1 MRKDKAIIDMGSKL
15 AMNLPDW
22 LRLLLN
28 LHNQRKNNPM
38 RIFAIGRNYAE
49 HIKELNNERPDE
61 PVIFTKPDTA
71 IIRNNGPFY
80 YPDFSKDI
88 HHEVEL
94 VLRISKEGKNIEEK
108 FASKYY
114 DAIGVGIDFTAR
126 DIQQKL
132 KEKGLPW
139 DIAKGFNGSAPIS
152 DKFIPVSEFKDLKNI
167 NFKLEV
173 DGQLKQQGNT
183 SLLLFPFE
191 YIISYLSKFFTLRT
205 GDLIFT
211 GTPKGVGP
219 VAIGNKL
226 SAYIEDEK
234 LLEFEVK

>member
-1 MRKDKAIIDMGSKL
+1 
-15 AMNLPDW
+15 
-22 LRLLLN
+22 
-28 LHNQRKNNPM
+28 M

-71 IIRNNGPFY
+71 LLKNNAPFY

-88 HHEVEL
+88 HYEVEL
-94 VLRISKEGKNIEEK
+94 VLKISKEGKNIDEQ
-108 FASKYY
+108 FAHKYY
-114 DAIGVGIDFTAR
+114 DSIGVGIDFTAR
-126 DIQQKL
+126 DLQTKA

-152 DKFIPVSEFKDLKNI
+152 ETFIPVSKFADLSNI
-167 NFKLEV
+167 NFKLEI

-183 SLLLFPFE
+183 SLMLFSFG
-191 YIISYLSKFFTLRT
+191 YIISYLSKFFTLKT

>member
-1 MRKDKAIIDMGSKL
+1 
-15 AMNLPDW
+15 
-22 LRLLLN
+22 
-28 LHNQRKNNPM
+28 M
-38 RIFAIGRNYAE
+38 RIFAVGRNYAE

-71 IIRNNGPFY
+71 ILRNNSPFY
-80 YPDFSKDI
+80 YPEFSKDI

-94 VLRISKEGKNIEEK
+94 VLRISKEGKNIQDK

-126 DIQQKL
+126 DLQQKA

-152 DKFIPVSEFKDLKNI
+152 DKFKLVSDFKDLKDI
-167 NFKLEV
+167 NFSLAINGEIR
-173 DGQLKQQGNT
+173 QQGNT
-183 SLLLFPFE
+183 SLMLFNFD

-219 VAIGNKL
+219 VKIGDTL
-226 SAYIEDEK
+226 AAFIENEK
-234 LLEFEVK
+234 LLEFEIK

>member
-1 MRKDKAIIDMGSKL
+1 
-15 AMNLPDW
+15 
-22 LRLLLN
+22 
-28 LHNQRKNNPM
+28 M

-71 IIRNNGPFY
+71 VLKNNSPFY
-80 YPDFSKDI
+80 YPDFSKDV
-88 HHEVEL
+88 HYEVEL
-94 VLRISKEGKNIEEK
+94 VLRICKDGKNIEEK
-108 FASKYY
+108 FAHRYY
-114 DAIGVGIDFTAR
+114 DAIGIGVDFTAR
-126 DIQQKL
+126 DLQQKA

-152 DKFIPVSEFKDLKNI
+152 DKFIPVSAFNDLKNI
-167 NFKLEV
+167 NFKLQV
-173 DGQLKQQGNT
+173 DGEFKQQGNT
-183 SLLLFPFE
+183 SFMLFSFDYILL
-191 YIISYLSKFFTLRT
+191 YLSRFFTLRT

-219 VAIGNKL
+219 VKVGNVL

>member
-1 MRKDKAIIDMGSKL
+1 
-15 AMNLPDW
+15 
-22 LRLLLN
+22 
-28 LHNQRKNNPM
+28 M

-49 HIKELNNERPDE
+49 HIQELNNERPDE

-71 IIRNNGPFY
+71 ILRNNAPFY
-80 YPDFSKDI
+80 YPSFSNDI

-94 VLRISKEGKNIEEK
+94 VLRVCKKVKNIEEK

-126 DIQQKL
+126 DIQSKL
-132 KEKGLPW
+132 KAKSLPW
-139 DIAKGFNGSAPIS
+139 DISKGFNGSAPIS
-152 DKFIPVSEFKDLKNI
+152 DKFIAIDQFPDKKAI

-173 DGQLKQQGNT
+173 NGELKQAGNT
-183 SLLLFPFE
+183 SLLLFSFD
-191 YIISYLSKFFTLRT
+191 YIISYLSTFFTLRT

-219 VAIGNKL
+219 VVIGDKL
-226 SAYIEDEK
+226 TAYIEDEK

>member
-1 MRKDKAIIDMGSKL
+1 
-15 AMNLPDW
+15 
-22 LRLLLN
+22 
-28 LHNQRKNNPM
+28 M

-49 HIKELNNERPDE
+49 HIKELNNERPEE

-71 IIRNNGPFY
+71 ILRSNAPFY

-94 VLRISKEGKNIEEK
+94 VLRISKEGKNIKEE
-108 FASKYY
+108 FAHKYY

-126 DIQQKL
+126 DLQQRA

-152 DKFIPVSEFKDLKNI
+152 NKFVPVGEFGNLKDI
-167 NFKLEV
+167 NFSLKV
-173 DGQLKQQGNT
+173 DGIVKQQGNT
-183 SLLLFPFE
+183 SLMLFSFD

-205 GDLIFT
+205 GDLIFS

-219 VAIGNKL
+219 VSVGNKL

-234 LLEFEVK
+234 FLEFEVK

>member
-1 MRKDKAIIDMGSKL
+1 
-15 AMNLPDW
+15 
-22 LRLLLN
+22 
-28 LHNQRKNNPM
+28 M

-71 IIRNNGPFY
+71 VLKNNAPFY

-94 VLRISKEGKNIEEK
+94 VLRISKEGKNIQEK

-114 DAIGVGIDFTAR
+114 DSIGIGIDFTAR
-126 DIQQKL
+126 DLQQKA

-139 DIAKGFNGSAPIS
+139 DIAKGFNGSAPVS
-152 DKFIPVSEFKDLKNI
+152 DRFLPVTDIKDPGNI
-167 NFKLEV
+167 NFS
-173 DGQLKQQGNT
+173 LKINGELRQQGNT
-183 SLLLFPFE
+183 SLMLFGFD

-219 VAIGNKL
+219 VKVGDIL

-234 LLEFEVK
+234 LLEFEIK

>member
-1 MRKDKAIIDMGSKL
+1 
-15 AMNLPDW
+15 
-22 LRLLLN
+22 
-28 LHNQRKNNPM
+28 M

-71 IIRNNGPFY
+71 IIRNNAPFY
-80 YPDFSKDI
+80 YPDFSTDI
-88 HHEVEL
+88 HYEVEL
-94 VLRISKEGKNIEEK
+94 VLRICKEGKNIEPK

-114 DAIGVGIDFTAR
+114 DAIGIGIDFTAR
-126 DIQQKL
+126 DLQQKA

-152 DKFIPVSEFKDLKNI
+152 DTFLPVGNFDVNNI
-167 NFKLEV
+167 NFSLTI
-173 DGQLKQQGNT
+173 DGELKQQGNT
-183 SLLLFPFE
+183 SLMLFNFDF
-191 YIISYLSKFFTLRT
+191 IISYVSKFFTLRT

-219 VAIGNKL
+219 VKVGNVL
-226 SAYIEDEK
+226 SASIENEK
-234 LLEFEVK
+234 LLEFSIK

>member
-1 MRKDKAIIDMGSKL
+1 
-15 AMNLPDW
+15 
-22 LRLLLN
+22 
-28 LHNQRKNNPM
+28 M

-71 IIRNNGPFY
+71 VIRNNGPFY
-80 YPDFSKDI
+80 YPEFSKDI

-94 VLRISKEGKNIEEK
+94 VLRISKEGKNIQEK

-126 DIQQKL
+126 DLQQKA

-152 DKFIPVSEFKDLKNI
+152 DKFLLVSDFKDLQNI
-167 NFKLEV
+167 NFSLSINGEV
-173 DGQLKQQGNT
+173 RQQGNT
-183 SLLLFPFE
+183 SLMLFNFD
-191 YIISYLSKFFTLRT
+191 YIIAYLSKYFTLRT

-219 VAIGNKL
+219 VKVGDRLA
-226 SAYIEDEK
+226 AYIENEK
-234 LLEFEVK
+234 LLEFDVK

>member
-1 MRKDKAIIDMGSKL
+1 
-15 AMNLPDW
+15 
-22 LRLLLN
+22 
-28 LHNQRKNNPM
+28 M

-71 IIRNNGPFY
+71 LLRANAPFY
-80 YPDFSKDI
+80 YPDFSNDI

-94 VLRISKEGKNIEEK
+94 VLRINKEGKNIQEK
-108 FASKYY
+108 YSSKYY
-114 DAIGVGIDFTAR
+114 DAIGLGIDFTAR
-126 DIQQKL
+126 DLQQKA

-152 DKFIPVSEFKDLKNI
+152 DKFIPVADIQDLKNI
-167 NFKLEV
+167 NFSLTVNGE
-173 DGQLKQQGNT
+173 LRQQGNT
-183 SLLLFPFE
+183 SLMLFSFD
-191 YIISYLSKFFTLRT
+191 YIISYLSKFFTLRA

-219 VAIGNKL
+219 VKVGDRL
-226 SAYIEDEK
+226 SGSIENEK
-234 LLEFEVK
+234 VLEFDIK

>member
-1 MRKDKAIIDMGSKL
+1 
-15 AMNLPDW
+15 
-22 LRLLLN
+22 
-28 LHNQRKNNPM
+28 M

-71 IIRNNGPFY
+71 ILRNNAPFY

-88 HHEVEL
+88 HYEAEL
-94 VLRISKEGKNIEEK
+94 VLRIAKEGKNIQEK

-114 DAIGVGIDFTAR
+114 DAIGIGVDFTAR
-126 DIQQKL
+126 DLQQKA

-152 DKFIPVSEFKDLKNI
+152 DKFIPVADFKNLADI
-167 NFKLEV
+167 NFSLKVNDEI
-173 DGQLKQQGNT
+173 KQQGNT
-183 SLLLFPFE
+183 SLMLFSFD
-191 YIISYLSKFFTLRT
+191 YIISYLSRFFTLRT

-219 VAIGNKL
+219 VSVRNVL
-226 SAYIEDEK
+226 SAYIENEK
-234 LLEFEVK
+234 LLEFEIK